1 MEKLLERMARLLQPR
16 IAESVEGLVLGCS
29 GGLTGPAVY
38 LVNGGVATSG
48 RRGSDGGFHNQLN
61 SITGLV
67 LKELNFVRVDTTQ
80 TNRPP
85 HRRRILS
92 EQYRG

>member
-38 LVNGGVATSG
+38 LVNGGVATGG
-48 RRGSDGGFHNQLN
+48 RRGSDAGFHDQLD
-61 SITGLV
+61 SITWGDAAHIAGS
-67 LKELNFVRVDTTQ
+67 VRAPDIKVMS
-80 TNRPP
+80 PGEAP
-85 HRRRILS
+85 
-92 EQYRG
+92 